1 MTAATYSRLRELERG
16 FRGAWPFAIGLG
28 ILAVPTIVTLGGQVW
43 STEAGTHGP
52 IVLCTAAWLL
62 WRQSGELR
70 EAAKPGSAPITALLL
85 AAALALY
92 VFGRAYD
99 FISLETAGVYGVGLS
114 MLYALVGAQAM
125 ARCWFPLLYLA
136 FVIPPPNWVL
146 DYLTAP
152 LKEFV
157 SYAATEPL
165 QAMGVPLAREGVT
178 IFVAQYQLL
187 VEDAC
192 SGMNS
197 LVGLVAISLLY
208 IYLMHGSSWLYAL
221 AMTSLVIPIAIVA
234 NILRIVILILL
245 TYFFGD
251 NVAQGFSHMAA
262 GFVLFTIALL
272 LVFAIDKAIFYGL
285 RLGKRA
291 AA

>member
-1 MTAATYSRLRELERG
+1 MSIQESRFYGRARTLWPYFPLAA
-16 FRGAWPFAIGLG
+16 AFAL
-28 ILAVPTIVTLGGQVW
+28 LAVPTIITLGGQVW
-43 STEAGTHGP
+43 STEVGAHGP
-52 IVLCTAAWLL
+52 IVLCTGAWLL
-62 WRQSGELR
+62 WREIGQLR
-70 EAAKPGSAPITALLL
+70 EAQKPGAPLITAIVLCSS
-85 AAALALY
+85 LALY

-99 FISLETAGVYGVGLS
+99 FISLETAGVYGVGIAI
-114 MLYALVGAQAM
+114 LYAVYGVKAM
-125 ARCWFPLLYLA
+125 LRCWFPLFYLA
-136 FVIPPPNWVL
+136 FVIPPPTWVL

-152 LKEFV
+152 LKQFA

-165 QAMGVPLAREGVT
+165 QALGVPLSREGVT

-208 IYLMHGSSWLYAL
+208 IYLMHGSSWIYAL
-221 AMTSLVIPIAIVA
+221 VMTSLVIPIAIVA
-234 NILRIVILILL
+234 NILRIIILILL

-251 NVAQGFSHMAA
+251 GVAQGFSHMAA
-262 GFVLFTIALL
+262 GFALFTIALL
-272 LVFAIDKAIFYGL
+272 LVFGIDKAIYYGFGL
-285 RLGKRA
+285 NKRA